1 MGASAPLAKSS
12 SIRPENLTGQ
22 AKKVWSMFTLK
33 RKSLSMPSL
42 AEALRGCA
50 DALPTAVTH
59 FVNGAPL
66 NIHKAR
72 RPPKDDFKVLVVTWE
87 TTSAALLFTVR
98 ERRRA
103 ARPMFCVVPHHG

>member
-59 FVNGAPL
+59 FVNGAL
-66 NIHKAR
+66 STRLGDR
-72 RPPKDDFKVLVVTWE
+72 RIRAW
-87 TTSAALLFTVR
+87 LLLG
-98 ERRRA
+98 
-103 ARPMFCVVPHHG
+103 C